1 MIQQCL
7 SSFVD
12 TINYKI
18 AYQLYLLIKKK
29 SNHNHLIIFGI
40 NHSGKTTLIQLL
52 FKDIYNG
59 DPYPLNNKNF
69 EVLIHPNYYIFNC
82 NIITNKSEFVEY
94 LKSITQTYD
103 YYNNTVKYIILTHF
117 ESINEIIQNSIR
129 VIIEKSSLV
138 CKFIIVT
145 NNYNKVTKPIKSRC
159 TNIRIPMLGQYDKFI
174 YLKQYFQKHH
184 ISFNELNLMELC
196 DQYTIDIIINK
207 HIYTQ
212 DNIDPLLKYSQKINQ
227 LIHEKNLTK
236 KINQIRTV
244 SSEIKELNISVHLL
258 LKHLILTYCL

>member
-145 NNYNKVTKPIKSRC
+145 NNYNKGPDLTIQSDK
-159 TNIRIPMLGQYDKFI
+159 NQIRELIYQKGKFDLNKDI
-174 YLKQYFQKHH
+174 LEKIQKNEFNNNK
-184 ISFNELNLMELC
+184 FNELASKNVEF
-196 DQYTIDIIINK
+196 ISINSIK
-207 HIYTQ
+207 DNNKFEENSVKMIYSLGVNSFTLAS
-212 DNIDPLLKYSQKINQ
+212 DN
-227 LIHEKNLTK
+227 EKKL
-236 KINQIRTV
+236 R
-244 SSEIKELNISVHLL
+244 NISMLMQYIFIILL
-258 LKHLILTYCL
+258 IRER